1 MLLLKGNQMKLSLRK
16 ANALQ
21 NAIQEQIKTIEM
33 TVSVSINEFQE
44 INPTLTKARDTLVIN
59 DARRK
64 SLLQVLYTVRAQ
76 IGTANDTVGVSQ
88 RLSQSAYID
97 KRLAQLKTLTDSTV
111 SEVEVVLMG
120 KLDKIRNRPAD
131 SRHSLYGSQDEVHTV
146 VLTTEKVSVFKTEV
160 AALKKEKQN
169 LNDQVLELN
178 VRTEIDLDQTS
189 IDVLTSETLL

>member
-44 INPTLTKARDTLVIN
+44 INPTLTKARDTLIIN

-64 SLLQVLYTVRAQ
+64 SLLQVLYTIRAQ
-76 IGTANDTVGVSQ
+76 IGNANDAVGVSQ

-131 SRHSLYGSQDEVHTV
+131 SRHSLYGSQDEVHTG
-146 VLTTEKVSVFKTEV
+146 VLTTEQVSTFKAEV
-160 AALKKEKQN
+160 AALKKDKQN